1 MSFVGYTLPQS
12 ERMRA
17 ERAKLSR
24 SASVA
29 KAINYMMSEIRQAFR
44 LFVEWASLGGL
55 SR

>member
-1 MSFVGYTLPQS
+1 
-12 ERMRA
+12 MRA

-29 KAINYMMSEIRQAFR
+29 KAMNYMMSEIRQGAFR

-55 SR
+55 LR